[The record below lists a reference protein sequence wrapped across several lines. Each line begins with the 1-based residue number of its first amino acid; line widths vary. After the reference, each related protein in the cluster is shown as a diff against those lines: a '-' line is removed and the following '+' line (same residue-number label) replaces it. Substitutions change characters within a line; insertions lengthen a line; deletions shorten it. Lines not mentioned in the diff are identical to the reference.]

1 MESFLFWV
9 LVTAEA
15 LLSAML
21 LFVFLLPLRPVEVV
35 SGEAEEVLLT
45 AAAGT
50 VKCLFVRGEGKMG
63 TGNVLFFLVLFLVLF
78 LGP

>member
-1 MESFLFWV
+1 MESFFFGV
-9 LVTAEA
+9 LITAEA

-21 LFVFLLPLRPVEVV
+21 LFVFLLPLRPVQVV
-35 SGEAEEVLLT
+35 SGEAEEVWLT

-50 VKCLFVRGEGKMG
+50 VKRVCVCGEGKRG
-63 TGNVLFFLVLFLVLF
+63 TGNVLLFLVLF